1 MASASSC
8 CSCQTSRRSCQAQWQ
23 AQATSRAPWSVP
35 AAAVPQRRHRGAA
48 LVAHV
53 GDATVLQELIVGGA
67 VTAATAAAL
76 INGSNKASVGACD
89 VPQGWNV
96 CCPTWPLTHCCM
108 MWAEL
113 QGEPEVCSSCA
124 GTGGITC
131 IVCEGSGKM
140 SGVSREALAASSRQR
155 DPLGGSRNQREC
167 VACKGPGKIFCK
179 QCKGSGFSRRL

>member
-76 INGSNKASVGACD
+76 INGSNK
-89 VPQGWNV
+89 
-96 CCPTWPLTHCCM
+96 
-108 MWAEL
+108 
-113 QGEPEVCSSCA
+113 GEPEVCSSCA